1 MQGFWSSRRG
11 RAIIAL
17 STIAALVIATLTLT
31 RDITNFTIA
40 AVNED
45 SNISIDN
52 ISIDAP
58 QNLSLPRCVTLTGSA
73 PLNENATLWVAHTRT
88 GGSEFYF
95 WETSRV
101 SPTATGWSA
110 KVILGAE
117 NDEGRIYDIWAFFLP
132 NDFNAF
138 VTSLSARGMDGS
150 SGYWFSRSLPPGVD
164 EKPTLTVST
173 SNTSNEDCDN

>member
-1 MQGFWSSRRG
+1 LCGSRPPTSSPAVRAGRMCPSRPRASRSRRG
-11 RAIIAL
+11 SARRPASRS
-17 STIAALVIATLTLT
+17 ST
-31 RDITNFTIA
+31 
-40 AVNED
+40 
-45 SNISIDN
+45 
-52 ISIDAP
+52 P
-58 QNLSLPRCVTLTGSA
+58 
-73 PLNENATLWVAHTRT
+73 TLWVAHTKT

-164 EKPTLTVST
+164 EKPTLTGWPGALSLIRNSGRHQHHCRSRT
-173 SNTSNEDCDN
+173 RWPEFLIRLLDCLVVLLTG

>member
-11 RAIIAL
+11 ITIIAL
-17 STIAALVIATLTLT
+17 STIAAFVIAALSLT
-31 RDITNFTIA
+31 RDITNFTIV

-45 SNISIDN
+45 SN

-73 PLNENATLWVAHTRT
+73 PLKENATLWVAHTKT

-95 WETSRV
+95 SKTSRV
-101 SPTATGWSA
+101 SLTATGWSA

-117 NDEGRIYDIWAFFLP
+117 NDESRIYDIWAFFLP
-132 NDFNAF
+132 NDFNDF

-164 EKPTLTVST
+164 EKPTLRVST
-173 SNTSNEDCDN
+173 SNTSNEGCGI